1 MKKKKENR
9 WRLHSLLRKST
20 PTNLKS
26 IVWPAAMLCIENCGV
41 RRRRCCCRFNV
52 WNSFLV
58 CTYLHTI
65 AAVLCIGFES
75 AVFCL
80 HSFTTVDKSKIS
92 ESPNDCGGR
101 FVYRYY
107 IINSDFIVQYY
118 NYFCHHY
125 RGSIC
130 AGVVYYRFG
139 FQTSS

>member
-41 RRRRCCCRFNV
+41 RRRHSCCRFNV

-75 AVFCL
+75 ADFCL
-80 HSFTTVDKSKIS
+80 HSFTTVEKSKIS
-92 ESPNDCGGR
+92 VSPNDCGGR
-101 FVYRYY
+101 FVNRVLYY
-107 IINSDFIVQYY
+107 QTLFATYILDQAVSAMDFRLHLKNLFTNTLHKQ
-118 NYFCHHY
+118 
-125 RGSIC
+125 
-130 AGVVYYRFG
+130 
-139 FQTSS
+139 

>member
-41 RRRRCCCRFNV
+41 RRRRHSCCRFNV

-75 AVFCL
+75 ADFCL
-80 HSFTTVDKSKIS
+80 HSFTTVEKSKIS

-101 FVYRYY
+101 FVYRYQTCPVMHA
-107 IINSDFIVQYY
+107 NALLMQYH
-118 NYFCHHY
+118 YFY
-125 RGSIC
+125 
-130 AGVVYYRFG
+130 
-139 FQTSS
+139 